1 MSLGKGARSIATG
14 FRSRDVIWVNIR
26 IVLER
31 PDYVVQ
37 VTKLWIS
44 PSPDP
49 ADNRRAYL
57 VQRDETRDCAHIHW
71 SRVHLQY

>member
-1 MSLGKGARSIATG
+1 MSLGKGLDRLQLV
-14 FRSRDVIWVNIR
+14 FEDVIWVNIR

-71 SRVHLQY
+71 SRAHFKNF